1 MSQVNGFG
9 EQPAIL
15 VEGLT
20 KSFGDVHAL
29 RGIDLSVPRGTV
41 LGVLGPNGAGK
52 TTAVRILVTL
62 LQPDGGR
69 ALVEGRDVVREP
81 AAVRRSIGLAGQSAA
96 IQEELTGRENLEII
110 GRLYHLSW
118 PHTRSRAVEL
128 LEQFGLSDAADRAAK
143 TYSGGMQRRLDL
155 AASLVG
161 RPKVLFL
168 DEPTT
173 GLDPRSRLGMWDII
187 RSLVADGTTL
197 LLTTQYLDEA
207 DELANEI
214 VVIDH
219 GLVIAAG
226 TSEELK
232 GRVGGDVVEFTVP
245 DRGLIGS
252 ATAAVTKIGESDPT
266 ADLETGM
273 VNLRVGSRGSDALIE
288 VVRSLDAAGVET
300 RGLGLRRPSLDDV
313 FLALTGHAAEEEE
326 PGGRRR
332 GRRGGRRGKDMERT
346 AS

>member
-1 MSQVNGFG
+1 
-9 EQPAIL
+9 
-15 VEGLT
+15 
-20 KSFGDVHAL
+20 
-29 RGIDLSVPRGTV
+29 
-41 LGVLGPNGAGK
+41 
-52 TTAVRILVTL
+52 
-62 LQPDGGR
+62 
-69 ALVEGRDVVREP
+69 
-81 AAVRRSIGLAGQSAA
+81 
-96 IQEELTGRENLEII
+96 
-110 GRLYHLSW
+110 
-118 PHTRSRAVEL
+118 
-128 LEQFGLSDAADRAAK
+128 
-143 TYSGGMQRRLDL
+143 
-155 AASLVG
+155 
-161 RPKVLFL
+161 
-168 DEPTT
+168 
-173 GLDPRSRLGMWDII
+173 MWDII

-245 DRGLIGS
+245 NRGRIED
-252 ATAAVTKIGESDPT
+252 AVAAVAKIMEGVGEVGGEPS

-273 VNLRVGSRGSDALIE
+273 ISLRVGSRGSDALVE
-288 VVRSLDAAGVET
+288 VVRSLDAAGVEN
-300 RGLGLRRPSLDDV
+300 RGLALRRPSLDDV

-332 GRRGGRRGKDMERT
+332 GRRGSRRGKDMERT